1 MIPEC
6 FGVIDISKN
15 HVNFESTSCNIGKSL
30 KLRCFDNRVGIK
42 MLIIIKRNG
51 EPDICERTK
60 LLKDF
65 FINDLGFCPEN
76 QMFTISEDEAN
87 KYEAYLSQS
96 KVFKR
101 YDKQVQRKL
110 KEFANR
116 VFNDQSSSQR
126 QLLTVILN
134 ESDQEDIKDFVIN
147 RNPELGLNIL
157 HPKSKLPV
165 YDKDKWECD
174 EIVRIYV

>member
-1 MIPEC
+1 
-6 FGVIDISKN
+6 
-15 HVNFESTSCNIGKSL
+15 
-30 KLRCFDNRVGIK
+30 
-42 MLIIIKRNG
+42 
-51 EPDICERTK
+51 
-60 LLKDF
+60 
-65 FINDLGFCPEN
+65 
-76 QMFTISEDEAN
+76 MFTISEDEAN
-87 KYEAYLSQS
+87 KYEAYLNQS

-110 KEFANR
+110 TEFASR

-157 HPKSKLPV
+157 HPNSSLLAN
-165 YDKDKWECD
+165 DKDKWECD
-174 EIVRIYV
+174 GIVRIYV